1 MRGALGRRTDRHLA
15 LRRECRTLGSPAA
28 TFCREAEPQARRVIA
43 SRAGAT
49 PLELTS
55 SGRSPRKDAQEAD
68 SQPARAYHRNAVRE
82 SRGATN
88 LTRARQRRNFPDSF
102 YIPSK
107 LHSRPP
113 TRQNDAGEDPLHCG
127 DLPDRSRATRSL
139 SEGFEETVPR
149 AHATAESDLSK
160 MMVVGL
166 HVFMAAIGS
175 SCRFTYSSARLSV
188 PIGAP
193 RSCPQRGHPALYRA
207 SV

>member
-1 MRGALGRRTDRHLA
+1 MCEPECKRCAAQRVVGGPHRESIVAEGARARRTDRHLA
-15 LRRECRTLGSPAA
+15 SRRECRTLGSPAA

-55 SGRSPRKDAQEAD
+55 SGRSPRKNAQEAD

-102 YIPSK
+102 YIPGK

-113 TRQNDAGEDPLHCG
+113 TRQNDAGEDP
-127 DLPDRSRATRSL
+127 PSL
-139 SEGFEETVPR
+139 RGSPR
-149 AHATAESDLSK
+149 P
-160 MMVVGL
+160 
-166 HVFMAAIGS
+166 
-175 SCRFTYSSARLSV
+175 FTGHSV
-188 PIGAP
+188 T
-193 RSCPQRGHPALYRA
+193 
-207 SV
+207 